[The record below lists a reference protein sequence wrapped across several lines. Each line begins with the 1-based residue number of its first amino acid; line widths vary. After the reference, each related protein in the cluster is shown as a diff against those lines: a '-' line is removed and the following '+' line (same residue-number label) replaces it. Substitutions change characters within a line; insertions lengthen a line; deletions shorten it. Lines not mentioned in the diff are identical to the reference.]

1 MNRLNWSFEAIGT
14 SWRIEGELPEGIK
27 EAEISKIIEARISN
41 FDKSYSRF
49 RKDSLIFEISE
60 KPGKYKLDSDGKK
73 MIELYQKLYKITS
86 GKFTP
91 LIGKTLEEAGYDSEY
106 SFKVGEISK
115 VSNWDE
121 SIEYRKG
128 ELLVKRPVML
138 DFGGIGKGFLIDVI
152 SEILENKGVI
162 NFCIDGGGDIFTQG
176 KEYLKV
182 GLEHPDNP
190 ERVIGVARVKNQS
203 ICASSG
209 NRRKWGKFHH
219 IVNPKTLSSPT
230 EILATWV
237 IAENALIA
245 DGMATCLF
253 LESETKL
260 RKKFEFEYLILY
272 PNYTFKKSDNFNAE
286 VFVS

>member
-14 SWRIEGELPEGIK
+14 LWKIEGELPEWIK
-27 EAEISKIIEARISN
+27 QAEISKIIEERISD

-49 RKDSLIFEISE
+49 RKDSLVFEISE
-60 KPGKYKLDSDGKK
+60 KPGKYKLDLDGKK

-106 SFKVGEISK
+106 SFKEGEISK
-115 VSNWDE
+115 VENWDE
-121 SIEYRKG
+121 TIEYRKG
-128 ELLVKRPVML
+128 ELLVKKPVML
-138 DFGGIGKGFLIDVI
+138 DFGGIGKGYLIDVI
-152 SEILENKGVI
+152 ARIFEEAGII
-162 NFCIDGGGDIFTQG
+162 NYCIDGGGDIFVRG
-176 KEYLKV
+176 SEYLKV
-182 GLEHPDNP
+182 GLENP
-190 ERVIGVARVKNQS
+190 VNSEQVIGIARVKNQS

-219 IVNPKTLSSPT
+219 IVNPETLSSPT

-245 DGMATCLF
+245 DSMATCLF
-253 LESETKL
+253 LESEVKL

-272 PNYTFKKSDNFNAE
+272 PDYTYKKSSNFNAE